1 MKIPK
6 FVKASGSFHA
16 ELKTRVN
23 DYFDKVKKIR
33 SGNFT
38 LYSKAI
44 IITVSFLIV
53 YLHLILFANGMLAQH
68 NVWLNILLIIEC
80 IMLAG
85 LTSAIGFNI
94 MHDGAHGSFSS
105 KKWVND
111 LAGVSLNFL
120 GGNVFM
126 WKAKHNVVHHTFTN
140 IADVDDDIDA
150 KPFLRLCEDQKHY
163 KMHRYQHFYFLLAY
177 SLLYLYWIVA
187 TDYTKYFTR
196 KVGNVKIQKM
206 PFPQHFSFWGFK
218 VVHIFM
224 FAVLP
229 ILTIGFLPWLVG
241 FLIYVGCA
249 GIILSVV
256 FQLAHT
262 VQETQFPQVNLE
274 TGLVEDEWAIH
285 QLKTTANFATKSKF
299 WNWFTGGLNFQV
311 EHHLFPNISHVHYPA
326 ISKIVKAVC
335 AEYNIPYLEHAKI
348 RTAFA
353 SHVSHLRAMGRK

>member
-1 MKIPK
+1 MMMPK

-23 DYFDKVKKIR
+23 EYFDKVKKIR
-33 SGNFT
+33 SGNFK

-44 IITVSFLIV
+44 IIISSFVLV
-53 YLHLILFANGMLAQH
+53 YGHLIFFANGLLAQH
-68 NVWLNILLIIEC
+68 NVWLNIMLILEC
-80 IMLAG
+80 IILAG
-85 LTSAIGFNI
+85 LTAAIGFNI

-150 KPFLRLCEDQKHY
+150 KPFLRLCEDQKRY
-163 KMHRYQHFYFLLAY
+163 KMHRYQHFYFLFAY

-187 TDYTKYFTR
+187 TDYKKYFTG

-206 PFPQHFSFWGFK
+206 PIPQHFSFWGFK
-218 VVHIFM
+218 AIHILIFG
-224 FAVLP
+224 VLP

-241 FLIYVGCA
+241 FLIYAAFA

-262 VQETQFPQVNLE
+262 VQETQFTQANAE
-274 TGLVEDEWAIH
+274 TGMVEDEWAIH

-348 RTAFA
+348 RSAFA
-353 SHVSHLRAMGRK
+353 SHVSHLREMGRK